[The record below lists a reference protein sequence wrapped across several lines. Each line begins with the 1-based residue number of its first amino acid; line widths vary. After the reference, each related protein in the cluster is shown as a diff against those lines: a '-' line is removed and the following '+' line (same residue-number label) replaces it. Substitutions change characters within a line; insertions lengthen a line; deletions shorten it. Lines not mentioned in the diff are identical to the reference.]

1 MFDAIYTYCIK
12 YNKDNAV
19 RLKTKLLACASMAI
33 CISMLIGC
41 EQSTSSSISEATI
54 KTMPIHMRELL
65 ARNTIPIHTLPN
77 KDATQAI
84 PSHHPFV
91 NDGFF
96 TVAIISGNSPPITTL
111 ALDNKTPIGIE
122 VDVARLIA
130 DSLGLKLKL
139 IPTSWEDWPL
149 GIDSGKYDAALINI
163 SVSKA
168 RKARFDF
175 VTYRKDSL
183 GLFVSVDSPIQ
194 KIETAKDVAGQRVIV
209 GAGTNQEKILLSWM
223 DENKKAG
230 LAETV
235 PVYFEDKAMA
245 ILALEAGRADVY
257 FVPNPS
263 GTWRMENGAKIKRV
277 GYLNGGWPKT
287 ADIAVTLKKNS
298 GLSEAIQKAINGDI
312 QNGKM
317 HEVLSRWGLG
327 DEALQHSEINPQG
340 FGE

>member
-1 MFDAIYTYCIK
+1 MPLL
-12 YNKDNAV
+12 
-19 RLKTKLLACASMAI
+19 RLISSFLLFTSVF
-33 CISMLIGC
+33 LVGC
-41 EQSTSSSISEATI
+41 EPHQNSHDASISEATLL
-54 KTMPIHMRELL
+54 TMPANMRDLL
-65 ARNTIPIHTLPN
+65 ARNTVPIHTTLN
-77 KDATQAI
+77 TDAVSKI
-84 PSHHPFV
+84 PQDYHFV
-91 NDGFF
+91 QDGYF
-96 TVAIISGNSPPITTL
+96 TVAIIAGNSPPITTL

-122 VDVARLIA
+122 VDIARLIA

-183 GLFVSVDSPIQ
+183 GLFVAKDSPIQ
-194 KIETAKDVAGQRVIV
+194 EIKTAKDVAGQRVIV
-209 GAGTNQEKILLSWM
+209 GAGTNQEKILLEWI
-223 DENKKAG
+223 DENERLGRAK
-230 LAETV
+230 TT

-263 GTWRMENGAKIKRV
+263 GTWRMENGANIKRV

-287 ADIAVTLKKNS
+287 ADIAVTLKKCT
-298 GLSEAIQKAINGDI
+298 GLTSAIQSAVDGNIKNGNI
-312 QNGKM
+312 QQALG
-317 HEVLSRWGLG
+317 RWGLAN
-327 DEALQHSEINPQG
+327 ESLEHSEINPVG

>member
-1 MFDAIYTYCIK
+1 MR

-19 RLKTKLLACASMAI
+19 SFKIKHVAYISTLIAIVLLT
-33 CISMLIGC
+33 GC
-41 EQSTSSSISEATI
+41 EQSTSSDISEATL
-54 KTMPIHMRELL
+54 KTMPLHMRELL
-65 ARNTIPIHTLPN
+65 ERNTIPIHTAPN
-77 KDATQAI
+77 QDAIQAI
-84 PSHHPFV
+84 PKNHPLV

-194 KIETAKDVAGQRVIV
+194 KIESAKDVAGQRVIV
-209 GAGTNQEKILLSWM
+209 GAGTNQEKILLNWI

-230 LAETV
+230 LPETV

-277 GYLNGGWPKT
+277 GYLNGGYPKT

-298 GLSEAIQKAINGDI
+298 ELSNAIQKAVNGDI

-317 HEVLSRWGLG
+317 YEVLHRWGLA
-327 DEALQHSEINPQG
+327 DEVLKHSEINPLG